1 MYMDFSLCLQM
12 GIPYSELLR
21 LSEWERR
28 GWQLY
33 YMVKN
38 KKMQKQRE
46 AAERERER
54 KTPKVR

>member
-1 MYMDFSLCLQM
+1 MEFSTCERL
-12 GIPYSELLR
+12 GVPYSEFVKLPD
-21 LSEWERR
+21 WERR
-28 GWQLY
+28 AWQLY

-46 AAERERER
+46 AAERERAR